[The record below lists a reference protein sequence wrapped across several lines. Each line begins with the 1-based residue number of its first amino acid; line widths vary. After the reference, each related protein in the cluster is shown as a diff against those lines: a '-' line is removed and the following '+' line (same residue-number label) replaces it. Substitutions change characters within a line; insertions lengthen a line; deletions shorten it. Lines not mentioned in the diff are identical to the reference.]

1 MLIRQYR
8 AYEIHN
14 QKGGTPLFNR
24 IRSDGISWIILI
36 GTLLILLEVSFYDG
50 GVLVF
55 LSIAAFCIYIGRKK
69 LPRTSGKIL
78 LWFGVISL
86 AINIFNTVAFKFL
99 LFGIL
104 LFIIVRFA
112 DSKKHPKY
120 ITPSIKETFTQNH
133 EPLVMKRSA
142 LQNEW
147 FGPKRTPDD
156 VFEWN
161 DINIQ
166 GVIGDSV
173 IDVGNTVLPKGTSV
187 VSIRNILGNI
197 EILIPYDVDV
207 SIHHSVLAGSIEI
220 FDEVEPKAINQSL
233 YYQTPGYDTAV
244 QRVKIVTSMWIGDL
258 EVKRI

>member
-1 MLIRQYR
+1 M
-8 AYEIHN
+8 
-14 QKGGTPLFNR
+14 FNR
-24 IRSDGISWIILI
+24 LRSDGISWIILI

-69 LPRTSGKIL
+69 LPSTLGKIL
-78 LWFGVISL
+78 LWFGIISL

-99 LFGIL
+99 LFAIL

-112 DSKKHPKY
+112 DSKKHPKS
-120 ITPSIKETFTQNH
+120 ITPTIKETFTQTN
-133 EPLVMKRSA
+133 EPLVMKKSA

-147 FGPKRTPDD
+147 FGPKRTPED
-156 VFEWN
+156 VYEWN

-173 IDVGNTVLPKGTSV
+173 IDIGNTVLPKGTSV

-197 EILIPYDVDV
+197 EILIPYDVEV
-207 SIHHSVLAGSIEI
+207 SVHHSVLAGSIEI
-220 FDEVEPKAINQSL
+220 FEEVEPKAINQSL
-233 YYQTPGYDTAV
+233 YYQTSGYDTAV